1 MCLGVSAVSYL
12 NRVSTKVTP
21 ARRNLTPF
29 RAAVGKKH
37 CVCLV
42 ALLYVHQCVCAR
54 CSPQLLL
61 VKTTLNSFSRKYKTR
76 S

>member
-12 NRVSTKVTP
+12 NRVTKVTP

-42 ALLYVHQCVCAR
+42 ALLYVHDA
-54 CSPQLLL
+54 LLNCCWSKPL
-61 VKTTLNSFSRKYKTR
+61 
-76 S
+76 

>member
-42 ALLYVHQCVCAR
+42 ALLYVQCVHDA
-54 CSPQLLL
+54 LLNCCWSKPL
-61 VKTTLNSFSRKYKTR
+61 
-76 S
+76 